1 MQIQRYQ
8 GRNLRDALLRAH
20 RDFGDDAVVVS
31 REAAP
36 GGGVTIAVAPPRA
49 KQRRAASSRGG
60 VSADV
65 RGRSVAS
72 TGEDAAPVL
81 VQAAEAE
88 PAPLTAQEARRE
100 GLERGLREVE
110 HRMRAAGASKGLI
123 TRVLRS
129 VARAGGRGAY
139 AIDVAAQE
147 LGKAFPIAGSPKR
160 TSAAP
165 LLAFVGPTG
174 VGKTTTI
181 AKLGT
186 RLVMGG
192 NRVAFI
198 TLDTYRVGAVEQL
211 QTYSDLLESPLEV
224 ARSVE
229 DVLEVAQ
236 TYSDYSA
243 ILVDTTGRS
252 PHDAESV
259 NAMASLLTRAG
270 EHRPLWTYLVL
281 AAPAGVGALDEAYNS
296 FRCCKP
302 KAAVLTKLDETR
314 APLPA
319 VEFTRF
325 VGLDTAFLC
334 DGQDASKHLHRPRPD
349 HFADLALR
357 GKIA

>member
-8 GRNLRDALLRAH
+8 GRDLRDALLRAH

-31 REAAP
+31 RESAP

-49 KQRRAASSRGG
+49 KAKRALAAAEQPRAG
-60 VSADV
+60 VQTLAQP
-65 RGRSVAS
+65 
-72 TGEDAAPVL
+72 TGEEL
-81 VQAAEAE
+81 
-88 PAPLTAQEARRE
+88 PALTAEEARRE
-100 GLERGLREVE
+100 GLQRGLREVE
-110 HRMRAAGASKGLI
+110 QRMRAAGGSKALI
-123 TRVLRS
+123 TRVLRA
-129 VARAGGRGAY
+129 VARSGGRGAY

-147 LGKAFPIAGSPKR
+147 IGKAFPTDASPKR
-160 TSAAP
+160 VGAAP
-165 LLAFVGPTG
+165 LVAFVGPTG

-211 QTYSDLLESPLEV
+211 QTYADLLESPLEV
-224 ARSVE
+224 ARDVE
-229 DVLEVAQ
+229 GVLAVAQ
-236 TYSDYSA
+236 KYSDYSA

-259 NAMASLLTRAG
+259 SKMAGLLARAG

-281 AAPAGVGALDEAYNS
+281 AAPSGVGALDEAYHA
-296 FRCCKP
+296 FRSCKP
-302 KAAVLTKLDETR
+302 RAAVLTKLDETR

-319 VEFTRF
+319 LEFTRYAE
-325 VGLDTAFLC
+325 LDVAFLC
-334 DGQDASKHLHRPRPD
+334 DGQDASKHLHRPTPD

-357 GKIA
+357 GRIA